1 MMIQIIHAS
10 RTYKRLIYFVSL
22 WTCVCFLVFRLAVI
36 PRGKSQFEYIT
47 EIREGQRG
55 LLQNNQ
61 IDYATG
67 YFAYP
72 AIPTSSNHQVSSS
85 QTNNSSFAKNSSDF
99 AIPSNHLSVDVSSVS
114 EKEILARLANVSNL
128 PLSYWVKIRK
138 KQKAITTTSSGKVC
152 KIEYPSLFELDFN
165 NIYWQRLQ
173 TSNGIYYLYSAYYD
187 DRWRGGPL
195 PSVRISAMIDRIK
208 PIPLLCLLWF
218 DDFSGPIIT
227 TPTYTYGWYS
237 KWGKKQYIPVFL
249 CILMY

>member
-1 MMIQIIHAS
+1 MMIRIIHAS

-22 WTCVCFLVFRLAVI
+22 WTCVCFLVFRLAVT

-72 AIPTSSNHQVSSS
+72 VISSTSQRTS
-85 QTNNSSFAKNSSDF
+85 QFNNSNVAKNLSDY
-99 AIPSNHLSVDVSSVS
+99 AGPSNHLSVDVSSVS

-128 PLSYWVKIRK
+128 PLAYWVKIRT

-195 PSVRISAMIDRIK
+195 PSVRILAMIDRIK
-208 PIPLLCLLWF
+208 PIPLVCLLWF

-227 TPTYTYGWYS
+227 KPTYTYGWYS
-237 KWGKKQYIPVFL
+237 KWGKSNY
-249 CILMY
+249 